1 MRPGVM
7 RDRVAFQHFA
17 AGDLRQALGV
27 AADFEERR
35 TNALVGERLE
45 DLGRRLGGGAVVEG
59 EDDLMVGERDCPRI
73 GLEADLE
80 AALRADL
87 DHARRSELV
96 RPAISRARSARA
108 KSQRYQRPGDPH

>member
-1 MRPGVM
+1 MRPGVV

-17 AGDLRQALGV
+17 ARELRQALGV

-35 TNALVGERLE
+35 ANALIGERLE
-45 DLGRRLGGGAVVEG
+45 DLRRRLGGGAVVEG

-73 GLEADLE
+73 RLEADLQS
-80 AALRADL
+80 ALRADL

-96 RPAISRARSARA
+96 GPAISRARSARA
-108 KSQRYQRPGDPH
+108 KSQRNERAGDPH